1 MSAPVDE
8 QTKLLR
14 KQHGVTSDHGSSK
27 TRWSVLPSVATVV
40 ATVATVAAVT
50 HGARQMWI
58 AGSHT
63 GAVPTSQLAATLT
76 ANP

>member
-50 HGARQMWI
+50 HGAR
-58 AGSHT
+58 
-63 GAVPTSQLAATLT
+63 
-76 ANP
+76 